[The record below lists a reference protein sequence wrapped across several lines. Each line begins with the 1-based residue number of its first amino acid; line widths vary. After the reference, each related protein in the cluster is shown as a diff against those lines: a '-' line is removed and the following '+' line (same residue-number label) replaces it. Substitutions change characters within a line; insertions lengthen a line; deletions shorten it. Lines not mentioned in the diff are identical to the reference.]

1 MARRSLRVAD
11 VVEVLEHW
19 AAGRPLRAIAE
30 SLGLDRHTVRK
41 YVTPARESGFG
52 AGAGPPP
59 EGWAAFVARVC
70 PELGRARKNGAAWD
84 ELASRHD
91 EIAER
96 LKVNRPSTVWQRMHD
111 DHGLQASLPS
121 FRRYALATL
130 PEAYGRR
137 VNITVRRDDPP
148 PGDEAQVDY
157 GRLGKWTDPK
167 TGETMI
173 LNAFILV
180 LSFSRHMFVA
190 VVRRMDAATWLD
202 CHVRAFAFFGAVPS
216 RIILDNLK
224 SGVLH
229 PDLYDP
235 LLNRGYAE
243 LARHFGCLIDPARAA
258 KPKDKPRVERQV
270 PYVRESFWT
279 GRTFGSLPE
288 INTGAERWCLR
299 VAGPRD
305 HGTTRTAPLLLFQT
319 LEQPAMLPLPTTA
332 FEIVTWAQAKVARDC
347 HVQVQSS
354 FYSIPWRYVGHTL
367 DVRIGWGIVRFYV
380 GAELVKTHLRGK
392 PGQRQT
398 DWNDYPPEKAA
409 FFLRTPNWCRER
421 ASQLGQ
427 HVRAAVDELLDQH
440 HLHFLRQSQGIIRLE
455 ETYGEVRLDAAC
467 QRALAYGNPHYRT
480 IKTILEKGLDPQ
492 LAEPVPTPI
501 TSVGAYLRGP
511 EGLLGLTTTTVAEE
525 IPA

>member
-1 MARRSLRVAD
+1 MAD

-19 AAGRPLRAIAE
+19 AAGRPLRAIAQ

-41 YVTPARESGFG
+41 YVTPAREAGFEPG
-52 AGAGPPP
+52 TGPPS

-70 PELGRARKNGAAWD
+70 PQLGKARRNGAAWD
-84 ELASRHD
+84 ELAARHE

-111 DHGLQASLPS
+111 DAGLQASLPS
-121 FRRYALATL
+121 FRRYALAAL

-137 VNITVRRDDPP
+137 LSITVRRDDPP
-148 PGDEAQVDY
+148 LGEEAQVDY
-157 GRLGKWTDPK
+157 GRLGKWTDPQ

-202 CHVRAFAFFGAVPS
+202 CHMRAFAFFGAVPS

-224 SGVLH
+224 TGVLH

-243 LARHFGCLIDPARAA
+243 LAHHFGCLVDPARAA

-279 GRTFGSLPE
+279 GRTFSSLQE

-319 LEQPAMLPLPTTA
+319 LEQPAMLALPTTT

-354 FYSIPWRYVGHTL
+354 FYSIPWRYVGQTL
-367 DVRIGWGIVRFYV
+367 DVRIGKVIVRFYI
-380 GAELVKTHLRGK
+380 GTELVKTHLRGK

-409 FFLRTPNWCRER
+409 FFLRTPNWCREQ
-421 ASQLGQ
+421 ASLLGQ

-440 HLHFLRQSQGIIRLE
+440 HLHHLRQSQGIIRLA
-455 ETYGEVRLDAAC
+455 ETYGEVRLDGAC
-467 QRALAYGNPHYRT
+467 QRALAYGNPRYRT

-492 LAEPVPTPI
+492 LVEPAPPAI
-501 TSVGAYLRGP
+501 ASIGAYLRGP
-511 EGLLGLTTTTVAEE
+511 EGLLGLTTTTVAKE
-525 IPA
+525 ISA